1 MSGPAQFGPQ
11 RQRHG
16 VTKARVEGLGG
27 LLVGAALVLLAR
39 SLLASRRQALDAGAG
54 GQHRAVDEGSASSGP
69 GTR

>member
-1 MSGPAQFGPQ
+1 MSGPARFGPQ

-39 SLLASRRQALDAGAG
+39 SVLASRRQALGAGAG
-54 GQHRAVDEGSASSGP
+54 VQDNAGDAESASSNSDS
-69 GTR
+69 R